1 MNLKIVRTMY
11 AKEMLDMFRDR
22 RSLISM
28 IVVPVIAMPAIFS
41 VVHYFTQN
49 LGKKAE
55 RDSARIGI
63 SASISQPGIRDALK
77 SAGFELVPEP
87 DARAAVEN
95 KSVPASLDEERVPGN
110 ADQIVIFIDK
120 TREASS
126 IAGDKIA
133 ALLDRLKLDEVRGS
147 LRGMGVS
154 ERVLDPFTVRSTNV
168 AADKKMAGF
177 FLGGVLG
184 YVVLLL
190 MFTGGMYP
198 AIDMTAGEKERH
210 TLEPLLASPASREE
224 IILGKIFASTTASF
238 LTAILTIASL
248 LVSIQRMGMGMGSP
262 ELDKLVSR
270 AAPDAATVA
279 LVLVT
284 LLPMALFAASVM
296 IAIAL
301 FARGFKEAQSL
312 LTPIVMAVVIPAVL
326 GMLPGLELS
335 AGLALIPVFNASQL
349 IKEIVLGEYSRL
361 SFLVAFASNVFYALV
376 AFWISVRIFK
386 TESVLFRT

>member
-1 MNLKIVRTMY
+1 MNLKTVRTMY

-22 RSLISM
+22 RSLVSM
-28 IVVPVIAMPAIFS
+28 IVVPVIAMPAIFT

-55 RDSARIGI
+55 RESARIGI
-63 SASISQPGIRDALK
+63 SASVSEPSIRDALK
-77 SAGFELVPEP
+77 SAGFELVPEA

-95 KSVPASLDEERVPGN
+95 KVVPASLDEERVPGGT
-110 ADQIVIFIDK
+110 DQIVIFIDK

-133 ALLDRLKLDEVRGS
+133 ALLDRLKLDQVKGS

-154 ERVLDPFTVRSTNV
+154 ERVLDPFTVKSTNV

-238 LTAILTIASL
+238 LTAILTITSL
-248 LVSIQRMGMGMGSP
+248 LVSIQRLGMGMGGP
-262 ELDKLVSR
+262 DLDKLVSR

-279 LVLVT
+279 LILVT

-326 GMLPGLELS
+326 GMLPGLELN
-335 AGLALIPVFNASQL
+335 AALATIPVFNASQL

-361 SFLVAFASNVFYALV
+361 IFLVAFASNVFYALV

>member
-1 MNLKIVRTMY
+1 MNLKAVRTMY

-41 VVHYFTQN
+41 VIHYFTQN

-55 RDSARIGI
+55 QESARIGI
-63 SASISQPGIRDALK
+63 SANVQPGLRDALK
-77 SAGFELVPEP
+77 SAGFELVPQT

-95 KSVPASLDEERVPGN
+95 KKVSAALDAQRAPGGT
-110 ADQIVIFIDK
+110 DQIVIFVDR

-133 ALLDRLKLDEVRGS
+133 ALLDRLKLDQVKGS

-154 ERVLDPFTVRSTNV
+154 ERVLDPFTVTSTNV

-238 LTAILTIASL
+238 LTALLTIASL
-248 LVSIQRMGMGMGSP
+248 LISIQRMGMGMGGP
-262 ELDKLVSR
+262 DLDKLVSR
-270 AAPDAATVA
+270 AAPDAGTVA

-284 LLPMALFAASVM
+284 LMPMALFAASVM

-326 GMLPGLELS
+326 GMLPGLELNV
-335 AGLALIPVFNASQL
+335 GLALIPVFNASQL

-361 SFLVAFASNVFYALV
+361 TFFTAFVSNVFYALI

-386 TESVLFRT
+386 TESVLFRS